1 MCVCVCVCVREREG
15 ERERELFYD
24 QNLVFFYQFMTSS
37 LQVRKDAGKRGLE
50 SGLIVTR
57 MKAVSN
63 GVV

>member
-1 MCVCVCVCVREREG
+1 MCVCVCVRERG
-15 ERERELFYD
+15 RKRERAVLRPK
-24 QNLVFFYQFMTSS
+24 LSFFYQFMTSS